1 MSNEE
6 TYDSMPEED
15 YEYSIASQLSYDYY
29 DNNND
34 AEQIQRALDTYLD
47 GYVFDPEYS
56 TNNASTF
63 IRPDGS
69 AILAYRGTRPT
80 NLDDLNTDAAILAGQ
95 HLSDNEHPRFTE
107 AVNQYYHVNEKYNNV
122 DLTGHSLGGTLA
134 DYVGR
139 LHDTKAVIFNPGQ
152 TIFSTRVIPASE
164 TSKTRIYRTNT
175 FDIVSFANSMYPHAQ
190 SIRVVPQTDSSSDW
204 FGSHNLTNF
213 LPPQS
218 ILPLSGSD
226 DIIIPSR
233 VPVESQ
239 IPVETQKQEFKQD
252 ERFISNLC
260 KEQPYLFECK
270 VRPKLKLNYHSKFVK
285 SSGKAVSLPVIP

>member
-6 TYDSMPEED
+6 QLEQFPRED
-15 YEYSIASQLSYDYY
+15 YEYSIASQLAYDYY

-34 AEQIQRALDTYLD
+34 AEQIQRALDTYLEN
-47 GYVFDPEYS
+47 YTFDPEYS
-56 TNNASTF
+56 NNNASTF
-63 IRPDGS
+63 IRPDGT

-80 NLDDLNTDAAILAGQ
+80 NLDDLNTDASILVGQ
-95 HLSDNEHPRFTE
+95 HRTDNLHPRFVE
-107 AVNQYYHVNEKYNNV
+107 AVNHYNFVKNKYSQL

-139 LHDTKAVIFNPGQ
+139 MNDERAIVFNPGE
-152 TIFSTRVIPASE
+152 TPFSLSVIPASN

-190 SIRVVPQTDSSSDW
+190 SIRIVPQTDSQSDW

-218 ILPLSGSD
+218 MLPLSTEP
-226 DIIIPSR
+226 DIIIPT
-233 VPVESQ
+233 P
-239 IPVETQKQEFKQD
+239 IPIQTQKKEAKSQE
-252 ERFISNLC
+252 RLVTNICL
-260 KEQPYLFECK
+260 EQPELFICK
-270 VRPKLKLNYHSKFVK
+270 KKRPKLKM
-285 SSGKAVSLPVIP
+285 P

>member
-6 TYDSMPEED
+6 ILDSMD
-15 YEYSIASQLSYDYY
+15 VNDMEYSIASQLSYQYY

-56 TNNASTF
+56 NNNASTF
-63 IRPDGS
+63 VRPDGT

-80 NLDDLNTDAAILAGQ
+80 NLDDLNTDASILAGQ
-95 HLSDNEHPRFTE
+95 HRTDTPHPRFIE
-107 AVNQYYHVNEKYNNV
+107 ASNHYDYVKEKYTFV

-139 LHDTKAVIFNPGQ
+139 THDEKAVVFNPGESP
-152 TIFSTRVIPASE
+152 FSLSVIPQSQ

-175 FDIVSFANSMYPHAQ
+175 FDIVSFANSMYPHANV
-190 SIRVVPQTDSSSDW
+190 IRVVPQTDSSSDW

-213 LPPQS
+213 LPSQDM
-218 ILPLSGSD
+218 LPLSREPD
-226 DIIIPSR
+226 VIIPDFT
-233 VPVESQ
+233 P

-270 VRPKLKLNYHSKFVK
+270 VKPKLKLIKRT
-285 SSGKAVSLPVIP
+285 

>member
-6 TYDSMPEED
+6 TYDSMPQED
-15 YEYSIASQLSYDYY
+15 YEYAIASQLAYDYY

-34 AEQIQRALDTYLD
+34 ADKIQKALDTYME
-47 GYVFDPEYS
+47 GYTFDPEYS
-56 TNNASTF
+56 NNNASTF

-80 NLDDLNTDAAILAGQ
+80 NFDDLNADASILAGQ
-95 HLSDNEHPRFTE
+95 HRTDTPHPRFVE
-107 AVNQYYHVNEKYNNV
+107 AVNHYNFVKNKYSQL

-139 LHDTKAVIFNPGQ
+139 MNDEKAVVFNAGETP
-152 TIFSTRVIPASE
+152 FSLSVIPKSQ

-190 SIRVVPQTDSSSDW
+190 SIRVIPQIDTNESW

-218 ILPLSGSD
+218 MLPLSREP
-226 DIIIPSR
+226 DIIIPDFTPT
-233 VPVESQ
+233 PVETE
-239 IPVETQKQEFKQD
+239 IPIKTQKQEAKQQ
-252 ERFISNLC
+252 EQFISNICLQ
-260 KEQPYLFECK
+260 QPYLFECK
-270 VRPKLKLNYHSKFVK
+270 KLRPKLRSNRGS
-285 SSGKAVSLPVIP
+285 I

>member
-1 MSNEE
+1 M
-6 TYDSMPEED
+6 DAED

-29 DNNND
+29 DNGND
-34 AEQIQRALDTYLD
+34 AEKIQKTLDTYLE
-47 GYVFDPEYS
+47 GYVFDSDYS

-80 NLDDLNTDAAILAGQ
+80 NFDDINTDASILAGQ
-95 HLSDNEHPRFTE
+95 HRSDGLPHPRFIE
-107 AVNQYYHVNEKYNNV
+107 AVNHYNYVKAKYDNV

-139 LHDTKAVIFNPGQ
+139 MNDEKSVIFNPGESP
-152 TIFSTRVIPASE
+152 FSLSVIPASQ
-164 TSKTRIYRTNT
+164 TSKTTIYRTNT

-190 SIRVVPQTDSSSDW
+190 SIRVVPQTEGTGIFDSW
-204 FGSHNLTNF
+204 FNSHSILNF
-213 LPPQS
+213 LPSQDM
-218 ILPLSGSD
+218 LPLSREPN
-226 DIIIPSR
+226 IIIPDFT
-233 VPVESQ
+233 P
-239 IPVETQKQEFKQD
+239 IPVEIKQETWKKTKQETKQEFKQD

-270 VRPKLKLNYHSKFVK
+270 KLRPKLIRRVK
-285 SSGKAVSLPVIP
+285 EIA